1 MSEGEADKEIKIL
14 AEDLDD
20 FCYDILMD
28 LINLRAID
36 SDKPV
41 EEILRLTAWMKKGIL
56 IRQGNIDFHLLK

>member
-41 EEILRLTAWMKKGIL
+41 EEILRLVTWIKKGIL
-56 IRQGNIDFHLLK
+56 IRQEYI